1 MCNVDGRHTRA
12 QPRSKSWEG
21 GGVPKL
27 FFHAREG
34 KVREWAQVIIGAP
47 KCFLSHPIII
57 LIVVTNKNALV

>member
-1 MCNVDGRHTRA
+1 
-12 QPRSKSWEG
+12 
-21 GGVPKL
+21 L